1 MSFYWYM
8 YKCDEIKSIN
18 IRYIDDTDRELT
30 AEEISDVCNRANGS
44 NDSIERLLSKS
55 EQKPVRYV
63 QINLGKYKTLMNSEG
78 TVLKPMPPY

>member
-1 MSFYWYM
+1 MSFYWCM

-18 IRYIDDTDRELT
+18 IRYMDDTDRELT

>member
-1 MSFYWYM
+1 M

-18 IRYIDDTDRELT
+18 IRYMDDTDRELT